1 MRTPIF
7 SEHLF
12 IKASI
17 EGCFSD
23 VHEYFKPGM
32 ASIQKKKKKMVKHT
46 LKVLSIVS
54 TKLCCKS
61 FNVRLTILWI
71 LGIMGLNWSIVTT
84 FPNR

>member
-32 ASIQKKKKKMVKHT
+32 ASIQKKKKKGQTHVKSI
-46 LKVLSIVS
+46 KYRFDKIVLQ
-54 TKLCCKS
+54 KL
-61 FNVRLTILWI
+61 
-71 LGIMGLNWSIVTT
+71 
-84 FPNR
+84 